1 MPRPGAPTLPITAPQ
16 AVTVRPTPVALRP
29 TLVTSLLVGAL
40 AACGGGGGKS
50 SNAPTPAP
58 VVAQRAQ
65 PGDTLY
71 VVEYTVAAPRRE
83 QFERF
88 FNESYFPAM
97 RQVAKSDTSV
107 QRVLRQSRL
116 LAPARANDDG
126 TFSYLLVL
134 DPVVR
139 GEAYNISA
147 LLRRVYAPAESDRL
161 YRQLTESWA
170 RPFVARPYVQPA
182 YPDAAP

>member
-1 MPRPGAPTLPITAPQ
+1 MPFRLTSPRLLAS
-16 AVTVRPTPVALRP
+16 
-29 TLVTSLLVGAL
+29 SLLAGAAL
-40 AACGGGGGKS
+40 AACGGGGGP
-50 SNAPTPAP
+50 SNAPTPIA
-58 VVAQRAQ
+58 ARRAQ

-71 VVEYTVAAPRRE
+71 VVEYTVAGPRRE

-88 FNESYFPAM
+88 FSEAYFPAM
-97 RQVAKSDTSV
+97 RQVAKSDTTV

-116 LAPARANDDG
+116 LNPARANDDG
-126 TFSYLLVL
+126 TLSYLLVL

-139 GEAYNISA
+139 GESYNISA
-147 LLRRVYAPAESDRL
+147 LLRRVYSQAESDRL

-182 YPDAAP
+182 YPDAGT